1 MCEGRDGFVF
11 VDVLGKTGDG
21 NGGRQACICVCV
33 CRIEERHV
41 KGGNRE
47 GVE

>member
-1 MCEGRDGFVF
+1 MGMEGDRHVY
-11 VDVLGKTGDG
+11 V
-21 NGGRQACICVCV
+21 CVCV

>member
-1 MCEGRDGFVF
+1 MGMEGDRHVY
-11 VDVLGKTGDG
+11 
-21 NGGRQACICVCV
+21 VCV